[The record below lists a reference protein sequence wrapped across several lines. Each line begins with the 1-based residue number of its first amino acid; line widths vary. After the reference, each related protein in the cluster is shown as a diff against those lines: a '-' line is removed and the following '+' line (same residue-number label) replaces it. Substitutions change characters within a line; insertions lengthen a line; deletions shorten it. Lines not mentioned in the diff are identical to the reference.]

1 MKTRIYK
8 RGILNR
14 VYKLLLTDA
23 DRRNTRVIEE
33 GDLRIGIYDQ
43 LTIEYNECCFD
54 IDEYLD
60 IRKALETQNFI
71 ENIGYNETGQYFVL
85 IEDFN

>member
-1 MKTRIYK
+1 MKARIYK

-14 VYKLLLTDA
+14 VYNLLLAGA
-23 DRRNTRVIEE
+23 DRRNTRVIEG
-33 GDLRIGIYDQ
+33 GDLRIGVYDQ
-43 LTIEYNECCFD
+43 LTIEYNGYCPD
-54 IDEYLD
+54 IDKYLD

-71 ENIGYNETGQYFVL
+71 KNIGYNKTGQYFVL

>member
-43 LTIEYNECCFD
+43 LTIEYNEYCSG

-71 ENIGYNETGQYFVL
+71 ENVGYNKTGQYFVL

>member
-43 LTIEYNECCFD
+43 LTIEYNECCFN

-60 IRKALETQNFI
+60 IRKGLETQNFI

-85 IEDFN
+85 IEEFN